1 MLEAMLFDLLSL
13 VLLAIFAVL
22 GALRGALRS
31 GVRLLCWILGYAGAV
46 VLGPALEP
54 VLSQG
59 LGVTPPLSLI
69 AAGTAV
75 LLSVWLL
82 GWIAIRTAESRRD
95 PEHRSAWDQPVGGL
109 FGALQGGLL
118 VLLVG
123 WLGLWLDAASRL
135 GASLPVEPPKDS
147 VTAQVTGAV
156 AERALDLAVG
166 EDADPGVRMA
176 ARVAARPGDSVEK
189 FQALLENP
197 RIAALRD
204 DATFW
209 SYMRH
214 GAVDAALNRGSF
226 LGIAHDDT
234 LRRELADLGVVG
246 EAAAADPRLFRNE
259 VRGVAGEVSTRV
271 KWIADSPEARAL
283 ASDPDVQ
290 TALER
295 GDTAGLLAHPG
306 VRKLIAR
313 ALSTE
318 PPAEL

>member
-1 MLEAMLFDLLSL
+1 MLLDLLAL
-13 VLLAIFAVL
+13 VLLAIFAVV

-46 VLGPALEP
+46 ALAPSLEP

-59 LGVTPPLSLI
+59 LGVTPPLSLV

-82 GWIAIRTAESRRD
+82 GWVAIRMVESRRD
-95 PEHRSAWDQPVGGL
+95 PEHRSAWDQPAGGL

-118 VLLVG
+118 VLLLG

-135 GASLPVEPPKDS
+135 GASLPVAPPKGS
-147 VTAQVTGAV
+147 VTARVTGMV
-156 AERALDLAVG
+156 AERALDVAVG
-166 EDADPGVRMA
+166 EDADPGVRVA
-176 ARVAARPGDSVEK
+176 ARVAARPGDSVDK
-189 FQALLENP
+189 VQALLENP
-197 RIAALRD
+197 RIAALRN
-204 DATFW
+204 DAAFW

-226 LGIAHDDT
+226 LGIAHDET

-259 VRGVAGEVSTRV
+259 IRGVAGEVAARV
-271 KWIADSPEARAL
+271 KGIAESPEARAL
-283 ASDPDVQ
+283 ASDPDVR
-290 TALER
+290 AAVER
-295 GDTAGLLAHPG
+295 GDTTGLLAHPG
-306 VRKLIAR
+306 VRRLIAQ
-313 ALSTE
+313 ALSSE
-318 PPAEL
+318 PPTEL